1 MKFKTTELSEEENL
15 IVWKPSFAIGIPVID
30 AEHKQLVELCNE
42 LYKAIMSNKNSERK
56 DVVRI
61 ALKECAD
68 YVRTHFANEE
78 KLMQVCG
85 YKDFEAHKRTHAEF
99 VKKVLEKSRNFENET
114 FSSSL
119 EFAKFLY
126 DWSLSH
132 IAHTDTLYVG
142 DLKAY
147 LGKK

>member
-78 KLMQVCG
+78 KLMQV
-85 YKDFEAHKRTHAEF
+85 
-99 VKKVLEKSRNFENET
+99 
-114 FSSSL
+114 
-119 EFAKFLY
+119 
-126 DWSLSH
+126 
-132 IAHTDTLYVG
+132 
-142 DLKAY
+142 
-147 LGKK
+147 

>member
-99 VKKVLEKSRNFENET
+99 AHRAHGHALRRRFESVLGQKIKWKMTTHCKKFCAHLKNFT
-114 FSSSL
+114 R
-119 EFAKFLY
+119 
-126 DWSLSH
+126 
-132 IAHTDTLYVG
+132 
-142 DLKAY
+142 
-147 LGKK
+147 